1 MQAELK
7 ALKSR
12 MNHAEEHI
20 SDLEERI
27 MEITQS
33 GQWTEN
39 QMENKQKQ
47 YLWDNIKWANLCI
60 IGIPGGEEKEKGI
73 GNIFREIM
81 VENFTNLKETGS
93 HQDIL

>member
-1 MQAELK
+1 M
-7 ALKSR
+7 R
-12 MNHAEEHI
+12 
-20 SDLEERI
+20 D
-27 MEITQS
+27 
-33 GQWTEN
+33 
-39 QMENKQKQ
+39 
-47 YLWDNIKWANLCI
+47 LWDNIKWANLCI